1 MVNKPWDREV
11 NLSGVFAAAAI
22 SDFERAEIIVYMLT
36 SLGIEDVQFNNLL
49 FDLDTAQDKDEFEYV
64 WNRIYDWA
72 DKGKRLWIQT

>member
-11 NLSGVFAAAAI
+11 NLSGVFDDESI

-36 SLGIEDVQFNNLL
+36 SLGIEDVAFNNLL

>member
-11 NLSGVFAAAAI
+11 NLGGVFADESI

-36 SLGIEDVQFNNLL
+36 SLGIEDVAFNNLL
-49 FDLDTAQDKDEFEYV
+49 FDLDTAQNKDEFIYV
-64 WNRIYDWA
+64 WDRIYDWA

>member
-11 NLSGVFAAAAI
+11 NLSGVFDDESI
-22 SDFERAEIIVYMLT
+22 SDFERAEIIVYLLT
-36 SLGIEDVQFNNLL
+36 SLGIEDVAFNNLL
-49 FDLDTAQDKDEFEYV
+49 FDLDTSQDKDEFNYV

>member
-11 NLSGVFAAAAI
+11 NLSGVFADESI

-36 SLGIEDVQFNNLL
+36 SLGIEDVAFNNLL